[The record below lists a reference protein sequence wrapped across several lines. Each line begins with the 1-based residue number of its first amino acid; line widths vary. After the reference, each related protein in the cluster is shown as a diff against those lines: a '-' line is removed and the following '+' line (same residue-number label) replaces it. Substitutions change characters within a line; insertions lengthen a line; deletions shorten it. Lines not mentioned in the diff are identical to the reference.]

1 MGTEAK
7 SLDGMVVST
16 DRIFDKL
23 KGLRRT
29 WWDRL
34 GVSRPSKNLKNS

>member
-1 MGTEAK
+1 LTWGIATEAK

-23 KGLRRT
+23 KGLKRI
-29 WWDRL
+29 W
-34 GVSRPSKNLKNS
+34 